1 MIAPI
6 NVNTSEISLS
16 ARRPKLA
23 IFGVLS
29 APMKDSRQFKQRV
42 KRLFKVVTINLYHYT
57 NNYNTIKSCISWCG
71 DPQTWAVPPKGRK
84 NRPREKANWPQCV
97 SSYRHL
103 IETHILVLC
112 SPWALL

>member
-71 DPQTWAVPPKGRK
+71 DPQTWERQCPQKGGRIG
-84 NRPREKANWPQCV
+84 RETE
-97 SSYRHL
+97 RL
-103 IETHILVLC
+103 IGHNVCHHTDT
-112 SPWALL
+112 